1 MAVMVATRP
10 DLLTMS
16 LGRVMYRYARSIPH
30 MDMYGLRFPQSK
42 MMYLSEISPN
52 TGLIHHGADA
62 IPTLMVISTGENL
75 RCSIISKFMAMAP
88 NDKQNPK
95 VK

>member
-1 MAVMVATRP
+1 
-10 DLLTMS
+10 
-16 LGRVMYRYARSIPH
+16 
-30 MDMYGLRFPQSK
+30 MYGLRFPQSK
-42 MMYLSEISPN
+42 TWYLSDINPKI
-52 TGLIHHGADA
+52 GLIHHGADA

-75 RCSIISKFMAMAP
+75 RFSIISKFNAMAP